1 MSNIAYEPEF
11 QQAYHGMFILIIDP
25 ERGLFFFHINFCTD
39 FHPLQSLSLPSPAP
53 SSSRSPLSSRP
64 LSPSSPSPSV

>member
-25 ERGLFFFHINFCTD
+25 ERGLFFFTSTFVLT
-39 FHPLQSLSLPSPAP
+39 FTPFRA
-53 SSSRSPLSSRP
+53 
-64 LSPSSPSPSV
+64 